1 MASKGADSEEK
12 MMQRMFILI
21 PSGNLLPMLVDECPQ
36 ANSLFIYIGH
46 FSHKLVKGKKKNIRK
61 KRSFSSKTFS
71 DCPEGSDG
79 GDKPVPFDFCTAQIC
94 PSLPPRTLRP
104 LPLRPCLFSLLQR

>member
-46 FSHKLVKGKKKNIRK
+46 LSQTGKGEEKKHKKETV
-61 KRSFSSKTFS
+61 
-71 DCPEGSDG
+71 
-79 GDKPVPFDFCTAQIC
+79 
-94 PSLPPRTLRP
+94 
-104 LPLRPCLFSLLQR
+104 LQ